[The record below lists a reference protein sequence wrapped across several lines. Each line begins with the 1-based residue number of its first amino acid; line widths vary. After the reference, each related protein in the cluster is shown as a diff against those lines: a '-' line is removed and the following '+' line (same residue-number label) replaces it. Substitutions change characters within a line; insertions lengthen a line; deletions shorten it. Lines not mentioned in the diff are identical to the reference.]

1 MSFDILRALQSVKL
15 YGLFLA
21 ILVIITVLQ
30 PQKLVSLLVAGEG
43 AWAGW
48 MAHIG
53 ADLWINL
60 LAAILVTV
68 IAWYFD
74 LFELRRATGAG
85 TRDLGG
91 SRR

>member
-21 ILVIITVLQ
+21 IIFIVAVLQ
-30 PQKLVSLLVAGEG
+30 PQKLVALLVAGEG
-43 AWAGW
+43 PWANW
-48 MAHIG
+48 AVHIG
-53 ADLWINL
+53 TDLWINL

-74 LFELRRATGAG
+74 LFELRRASGAG

-91 SRR
+91 PKR

>member
-21 ILVIITVLQ
+21 ILVIVAVLQ
-30 PQKLVSLLVAGEG
+30 PQKLVALLIAGDG
-43 AWAGW
+43 AWQAW
-48 MAHIG
+48 TAHIG

-85 TRDLGG
+85 TRDLG